1 MDIQGEAW
9 HNEQRRR
16 SQDLIRV
23 YNPTEQDYV
32 LMWENERFIVPSKDN
47 DKGWGKGMRV
57 MQRYLAQKYTREIVD
72 KMLIDGQDK
81 ALEERKVK
89 LAGQGNE
96 YPTFNANMQMSGLR
110 TDSPSLREPIED
122 QVWLGIEEEFGVDR
136 EYVEIK
142 EEKPQIMKD
151 PFERLQSK
159 KYTPEVL
166 KSVEPIVEVVEEKPP
181 VYISR
186 KERIKQGLPLED

>member
-142 EEKPQIMKD
+142 EEKPMVAKD

-166 KSVEPIVEVVEEKPP
+166 KSAEPIVEQEEKPP
-181 VYISR
+181 VYISK
-186 KERIKQGLPLED
+186 KERIKQGLPLEE